1 MELHSDLENHR
12 PKGHVETNTTGLQ
25 GLFVIEPDRSA
36 DEHGS
41 YSYYYS
47 ERGFAQAGAASHY
60 VQEHASFYPRRHTV
74 RGLHF
79 QKPPHAQY
87 KVVRVARGRIWDV
100 CVDVRRHSPT
110 FGRHAVVELAAGDW
124 RQLHVPPGFAHGFCT
139 LEPDT
144 EITFRLS
151 DYNDRAFSGGLLWN
165 DPALGIAWPCG
176 NEPGYVFP
184 ADYAWPPLATLA
196 TPFEETTT

>member
-1 MELHSDLENHR
+1 ME
-12 PKGHVETNTTGLQ
+12 TTSLGLD
-25 GLFVIEPDRSA
+25 GLFVIEPDVSGDDNGR
-36 DEHGS
+36 

-47 ERGFAQAGAASHY
+47 ERGFRDAGAAAQY
-60 VQEHASFYPRRHTV
+60 VQEHASRYRLRHTV

-79 QKPPHAQY
+79 QRPPHAQH

-100 CVDVRRHSPT
+100 CVDVRRGSPT
-110 FGRHAVVELAAGDW
+110 YGRHAAIELAAGDW

-144 EITFRLS
+144 EVTFRLT
-151 DYNDRAFSGGLLWN
+151 DYNDRAFAGGLLWN

-176 NEPGYVFP
+176 DAPAHVYP
-184 ADYAWPPLATLA
+184 ADREWPQLAALES
-196 TPFEETTT
+196 PFTA

>member
-1 MELHSDLENHR
+1 MNME
-12 PKGHVETNTTGLQ
+12 TTPLGLP
-25 GLFVIEPDRSA
+25 GLFVIEPDRSSDA
-36 DEHGS
+36 GGTYTFHYEQREF
-41 YSYYYS
+41 
-47 ERGFAQAGAASHY
+47 ERLGAASQF

-79 QKPPHAQY
+79 QRPPHAQY

-100 CVDVRRHSPT
+100 CVDVRNGSPT
-110 FGRHAVVELAAGDW
+110 YGRRAEVELAAGDW

-144 EITFRLS
+144 EVVFRLT
-151 DYNDRAFSGGLLWN
+151 DYNDRAFAAGLRWD

-176 NEPGYVFP
+176 HLPAWLSP
-184 ADYAWPPLATLA
+184 ADHEWPVLTSLAS
-196 TPFEETTT
+196 PFTWV